1 MIIHSLKYKSDF
13 MTDKS
18 FKNWAS
24 MSDKA
29 IAEYIGAFVK
39 HQRLEQNKTQD
50 ELASAAGISRSTL
63 SLLERGE
70 TVMVSTLIQV
80 LRVLDQ
86 LSVLSAFEVR
96 ETISP
101 LALAKLQKEKRQ
113 RARGKSKN
121 EEDNSADLNW

>member
-1 MIIHSLKYKSDF
+1 
-13 MTDKS
+13 MTDRS
-18 FKNWAS
+18 FKELAS

-29 IAEYIGAFVK
+29 LAEYIGAFARYHRMQK
-39 HQRLEQNKTQD
+39 NKTQD
-50 ELASAAGISRSTL
+50 ELSTAAGISRSTL

-70 TVMVSTLIQV
+70 TVTVTTLLQV

-86 LSVLSAFEVR
+86 LSVLRVFEVR

-113 RARGKSKN
+113 RARGKSKKK
-121 EEDNSADLNW
+121 DDKSADSSW

>member
-1 MIIHSLKYKSDF
+1 

-18 FKNWAS
+18 FKEWAS

-29 IAEYIGAFVK
+29 LAETVGSFVK
-39 HQRLEQNKTQD
+39 YHRMVQNKTQD

-70 TVMVSTLIQV
+70 TVTVTTLIQV

-86 LSVLSAFEVR
+86 LAVFNAFEVR

-113 RARGKSKN
+113 RARKKAGQDRHL
-121 EEDNSADLNW
+121 EDTNW

>member
-1 MIIHSLKYKSDF
+1 

-18 FKNWAS
+18 FKIWAS

-29 IAEYIGAFVK
+29 IAEYIGAFVR
-39 HQRLEQNKTQD
+39 HHRMEQNKTQD
-50 ELASAAGISRSTL
+50 ELAVAAGISRSTL

-70 TVMVSTLIQV
+70 PVTVTTLIQA

-86 LSVLSAFEVR
+86 LYVLSVFEIK

-101 LALAKLQKEKRQ
+101 LALAKIQKEKRQ
-113 RARGKSKN
+113 RARGSSKKN
-121 EEDNSADLNW
+121 EHENESDW

>member
-1 MIIHSLKYKSDF
+1 

-18 FKNWAS
+18 FKEWAS

-29 IAEYIGAFVK
+29 LTEYIGAFVR
-39 HQRLEQNKTQD
+39 HHRMEQSKTQED
-50 ELASAAGISRSTL
+50 LAAAAGISRSTL

-70 TVMVSTLIQV
+70 TITVVTLIQV

-86 LSVLSAFEVR
+86 LSVLNAFEVK

-101 LALAKLQKEKRQ
+101 LALVKLQKGKRQ
-113 RARGKSKN
+113 RIRSKKTAQ
-121 EEDNSADLNW
+121 S

>member
-1 MIIHSLKYKSDF
+1 
-13 MTDKS
+13 MTDIS
-18 FKNWAS
+18 FTEWYS

-29 IAEYIGAFVK
+29 LSEYIAAFVR
-39 HQRLEQNKTQD
+39 HHRMEQNKTQD

-70 TVMVSTLIQV
+70 TVTVITLIQV

-86 LSVLSAFEVR
+86 LQVLSAFEVK
-96 ETISP
+96 ETLSP

-113 RARGKSKN
+113 RARASSKKSKHGK
-121 EEDNSADLNW
+121 DSDW